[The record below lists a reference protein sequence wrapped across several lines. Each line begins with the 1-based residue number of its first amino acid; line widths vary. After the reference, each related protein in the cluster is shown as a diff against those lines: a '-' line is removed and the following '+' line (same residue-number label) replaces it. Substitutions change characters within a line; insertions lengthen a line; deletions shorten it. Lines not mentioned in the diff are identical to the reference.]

1 MLALDY
7 CGQIIE
13 GIEKIKKTQIDAIT
27 KAAAEIANRLENGG
41 ILYVFGTG
49 HSHVLAEEIYARA
62 GGLIQAKAIIPHEL
76 TVDLDM
82 QKSTLMERTDGLA
95 DIVFATNKIR
105 CCDALVIVSNSGRN
119 AVPVQMA
126 QGAKE
131 RGIFTI
137 GLTNLEHSKNTG
149 SRDKSGKKLY
159 ELCDVVLDTCGPVGD
174 ALVKAPGKEYYVA
187 PASTIFGALIIEM
200 LVCSIIEIMI
210 VNGKEPLILHSGNI
224 DGNDVRNRNAVEH
237 LFAKFPDLKD
247 VVTLI

>member
-7 CGQIIE
+7 CNKIVE
-13 GIEKIKKTQIDAIT
+13 GIEKIKKTQLDAIT
-27 KAAAEIANRLENGG
+27 KASAEIAARLEKGG

-62 GGLIQAKAIIPHEL
+62 GGLIQAKAIVPHEL

-95 DIVFATNKIR
+95 EIVFATNKIR
-105 CCDALVIVSNSGRN
+105 NCDALVIVSNSGRN

-126 QGAKE
+126 QGAKK

-137 GLTNLEHSKNTG
+137 ALTNLEHSKGSG

-174 ALVKAPGKEYYVA
+174 ALVQVPGKDYSVA
-187 PASTIFGALIIEM
+187 PASTIFGALVIEM
-200 LVCSIIEIMI
+200 LVCTIIETMI
-210 VNGKEPLILHSGNI
+210 GHGEEPLILHSGNI
-224 DGNDVRNRNAVEH
+224 DGNDERNLKAKEQ
-237 LFAKFPDLKD
+237 LFAKYPELKG
-247 VVTLI
+247 VVTLN